1 MTARLAPH
9 VPLLIG
15 VLLTA
20 VVAACGSAPG
30 PTIPATVSQDVAV
43 TAAKASVS
51 SSTPIA
57 VDSVA
62 LSTFGKEA
70 PDSQLEAASLSVW
83 AVRLSGTFEVPS
95 CGPAGATVCP
105 SPLGSALVLIDA
117 STGEFILASMPAPQP
132 APAAS

>member
-95 CGPAGATVCP
+95 CGPAGATVCFP
-105 SPLGSALVLIDA
+105 PCARRHSAVR
-117 STGEFILASMPAPQP
+117 SS
-132 APAAS
+132 